1 MSTTSQSTPTP
12 TPGPR
17 ATRGEAGPP
26 LVGLAAIST
35 GLFVT
40 GVVVTS
46 VMAGA
51 VWPSPFEDSETV
63 LAYFRD
69 HGDAVTVG
77 TFFQF
82 GSAIPLAIYA
92 ATASTRLRN
101 LGIRNPGATI
111 ALVGGV
117 LSAVFVALSALI
129 SWTMVRPEVATDPAV
144 LTALSNLSFMTGGPA
159 AIVPFGLLLA
169 GIATPG
175 LLGRLLP
182 RGFAITGMILA
193 LMAEL
198 SALTLLLDGAAYLL
212 PVARFGGLAWLI
224 AAGVMLPKR
233 RKPANA

>member
-1 MSTTSQSTPTP
+1 MSTISQSAPP

-26 LVGLAAIST
+26 LLGLAAIST
-35 GLFVT
+35 GLFVI

-46 VMAGA
+46 AMAGA

-117 LSAVFVALSALI
+117 LSAAFVGLSALI
-129 SWTMVRPEVATDPAV
+129 SWTMVRPDVAPDPAV
-144 LTALSNLSFMTGGPA
+144 LTALSDLSFLTGGPA
-159 AIVPFGLLLA
+159 AVVPFGLLLA

-175 LLGRLLP
+175 LLGHLLP
-182 RGFAITGMILA
+182 HGFAFAGLILA
-193 LMAEL
+193 LVAEL

-224 AAGVMLPKR
+224 AAGVMLPKH